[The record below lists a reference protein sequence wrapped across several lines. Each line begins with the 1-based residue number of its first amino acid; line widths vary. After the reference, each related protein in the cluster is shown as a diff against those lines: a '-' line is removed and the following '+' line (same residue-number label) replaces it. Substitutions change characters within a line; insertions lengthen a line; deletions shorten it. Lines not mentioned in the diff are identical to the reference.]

1 MTVEQAAQRLPGEVI
16 LPDDFEVTVNL
27 DGDGTMDTVYLS
39 YVSSMPPGACGI
51 SEADCEYNQR
61 DVGNP
66 SLMIL
71 DTSIGRTPAVL
82 GCGLVGVAVAAGPY
96 GVRSLY
102 CNENEL
108 RWNLGEY
115 V

>member
-1 MTVEQAAQRLPGEVI
+1 MTVEQAAQRFPGEVI
-16 LPDDFEVTVNL
+16 LPDDFEVTVDL

-61 DVGNP
+61 DVGDL

-71 DTSIGRTPAVL
+71 EASIGSTPAVL
-82 GCGLVGVAVAAGPY
+82 VGAVRLVWRWLPCRMVRAVFTVMKTSCVGI
-96 GVRSLY
+96 
-102 CNENEL
+102 
-108 RWNLGEY
+108 
-115 V
+115 